1 MKNDTIIYSLCVEDI
16 QTVANEVLLR
26 NLSHSEIKKI
36 IDIIAEKINWYDAI
50 SDAISDTLIQGT
62 FNKD

>member
-16 QTVANEVLLR
+16 KTVAKEVLLR
-26 NLSHSEIKKI
+26 NLSHSEIKRV

-50 SDAISDTLIQGT
+50 SDAINDTLTQGT